1 MSVGLSSKFNSRR
14 NLAKILN
21 TLKDEL
27 YKRKRMSV
35 AEASVLLG
43 YSLEYFRRSILPQL
57 LAMTSC
63 LQANRELVWVCNEE
77 KGEGE

>member
-1 MSVGLSSKFNSRR
+1 MSVGLNSKFNSRR

-27 YKRKRMSV
+27 YKRKRMTV

-57 LAMTSC
+57 QAMTKC
-63 LQANRELVWVCNEE
+63 LAVNNSEITWMCNDGDWE
-77 KGEGE
+77 